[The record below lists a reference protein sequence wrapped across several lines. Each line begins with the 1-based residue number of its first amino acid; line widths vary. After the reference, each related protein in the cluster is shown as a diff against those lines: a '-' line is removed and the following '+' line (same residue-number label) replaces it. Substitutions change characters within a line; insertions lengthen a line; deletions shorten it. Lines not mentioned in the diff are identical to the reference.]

1 MPDDVPVK
9 IGANRDPSH
18 VDPDHEPGHE
28 DDQTPGARPGTH
40 AGDPGASGGGDS
52 GGSGTSTWTSGQK
65 PPPTSGGGSVVIG
78 TRPRDYTPPPAVPP
92 AAPASAADALE
103 AAAGEA
109 ARRYQQH
116 GSSSIPVGA
125 PEAGTSLADLI
136 HSAQDPSDPGG
147 VAPTRVTL
155 EQHLRAWD
163 EGKADI
169 LEREGVKGLESQAQS
184 LTLELISQTDGVQAQ
199 ATDGDI
205 TGYATN
211 ALEVVMGLS
220 GDLKLADG
228 KDTRVVAGV
237 WRLEAAGRGARTS
250 DVADARSHKL
260 SQWVALPLAGKTVP
274 PDLTRAMKT
283 LGKTLDRL
291 DPTRPAGKVGTQLG
305 SIADAVAAAQGIRE
319 QCRQNGTLDFDT
331 LRGLDDRLT
340 ATAALLGRTIRGR
353 FLS

>member
-1 MPDDVPVK
+1 MPDDPPT
-9 IGANRDPSH
+9 IGTHRDPSH
-18 VDPDHEPGHE
+18 VDPDHEPGHG
-28 DDQTPGARPGTH
+28 DDSPPVARPGAH
-40 AGDPGASGGGDS
+40 AGDPGASGDGDS
-52 GGSGTSTWTSGQK
+52 GTSKWTSGQK
-65 PPPTSGGGSVVIG
+65 PPPASGGGSVVIG
-78 TRPRDYTPPPAVPP
+78 TRPHDYAPPPAAQP
-92 AAPASAADALE
+92 AAPATAADALE
-103 AAAGEA
+103 GAAMEA

-116 GSSSIPVGA
+116 GSSSIAVVG
-125 PEAGTSLADLI
+125 PEAGTSLADLM
-136 HSAQDPSDPGG
+136 HSAPDPSDPAG
-147 VAPTRVTL
+147 VAPARVAL

-169 LEREGVKGLESQAQS
+169 LEREGVKGLETQAQS
-184 LTLELISQTDGVQAQ
+184 LTVELIRQTDGVQTQ

-205 TGYATN
+205 TSYATN

-220 GDLKLADG
+220 ADLKLADG

-237 WRLEAAGRGARTS
+237 WKLEAAGHGARTS

-260 SQWVALPLAGKTVP
+260 SQWVGEPLAGKTVP
-274 PDLTRAMKT
+274 PELTRAMKT
-283 LGKTLDRL
+283 LGKTLDGL
-291 DPTRPAGKVGTQLG
+291 DPTRPAGKVGTQLLG
-305 SIADAVAAAQGIRE
+305 IADAVAAAQGARE